1 MEEKNFNI
9 LICPRCGSSLELV
22 SNAQAED
29 GLPHVI
35 CTANDHSFVVRNS
48 IPRFVDSGNYA
59 ESFGFQWKK
68 FSRVQ
73 FDSYNGTHFSE
84 ERFQSITD
92 WKETELAG
100 KLVLDAGC
108 GAGRFSEVVVK
119 YKANLVAFDLSEAVD
134 VCKENLSPTEPLI
147 CQASI
152 YELPFRSGV
161 FDFVYSIGVVQHTPD
176 PVATV
181 RALCKMVKPGGR
193 IGLWIYE
200 RDWKSYLGTLG
211 FKYAL
216 RPILRRMS
224 RAQQFAFCSAVTN
237 IFFPIAAFC
246 KPRGLF
252 GKIVMRLLP
261 IASAHIQSVP
271 LKPEDFKTW
280 ILLDTFDMYSPAYDQ
295 PQTYSAV
302 ARLLTEENFENI
314 HRHPH
319 GGIAVTAM
327 RRL

>member
-1 MEEKNFNI
+1 MEEKFLNI
-9 LICPRCGSSLELV
+9 LICPRCGSSLQPAYNALAKDEL
-22 SNAQAED
+22 S
-29 GLPHVI
+29 HVI
-35 CTANDHSFVVRNS
+35 CVANGHSFVVRNN

-68 FSRVQ
+68 FSLVQ

-84 ERFQSITD
+84 ERFHSITD
-92 WKETELAG
+92 WTETELVD

-108 GAGRFSEVVVK
+108 GAGRFSEIVLK

-134 VCKENLSPTEPLI
+134 VCKENLLPKEPLI

-152 YELPFRSGV
+152 YDLPFRSGL
-161 FDFVYSIGVVQHTPD
+161 FDFVYSIGVVQHTPN
-176 PVATV
+176 PAATI
-181 RALCKMVKPGGR
+181 RALCKMVKPGGQ

-216 RPILRRMS
+216 RPILRKMS
-224 RAQQFAFCSAVTN
+224 RAQQLAFCRAVTN
-237 IFFPIAAFC
+237 IFYPVAAFC
-246 KPRGLF
+246 KSRGLF
-252 GKIVMRLLP
+252 GRAVMRLLP
-261 IASAHIQSVP
+261 IASAHLQSVP
-271 LKPEDFKTW
+271 LKREDFKTW
-280 ILLDTFDMYSPAYDQ
+280 ILLDTFDMYSPLYDE
-295 PQTYSAV
+295 PQTYLAV

-314 HRHPH
+314 QRHSH